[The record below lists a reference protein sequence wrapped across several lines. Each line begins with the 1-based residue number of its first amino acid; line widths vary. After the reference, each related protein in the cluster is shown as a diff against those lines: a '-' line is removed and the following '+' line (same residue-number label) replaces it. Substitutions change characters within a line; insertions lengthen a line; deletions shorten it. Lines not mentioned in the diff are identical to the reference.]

1 MAYRIANQSIQTQRT
16 ASAEDLRRT
25 FETAVCELYQTDLAA
40 KKRLQHHVPIVPRQ
54 RILGLS
60 QADAE
65 KLAVSEAA
73 RCLAALWKV

>member
-1 MAYRIANQSIQTQRT
+1 MAYKIVNQSIHTQRPP
-16 ASAEDLRRT
+16 SAEDLRRT

-40 KKRLQHHVPIVPRQ
+40 RKRVQYHSPIVPR
-54 RILGLS
+54 RKILGICK
-60 QADAE
+60 ADAE